1 MWYLRGDTFLLIAA
15 FSFAVAVL
23 RKLLPQKV
31 MGAIL
36 PAAEIALIALIS
48 VKLAALYAV
57 YVVFGVFSTWCLL
70 KIRKKPLFVIFC
82 ILAAVP
88 FFIGRLDVFGMS
100 VPTWFEGV
108 GIAFAMLKMIDALYY
123 VYYSGDAV
131 SPLIYTNY
139 MLFLPVFTAGPV
151 FRYRDFKKTFES
163 PIAMNGKELA
173 RDFKRVIRG
182 MFKKVVLAEI
192 AVVALNQLLLKNSSV
207 FVSVAVTVTSYF
219 ILFFDL
225 SGYSDIAISFGR
237 LAGYDVPENFKR
249 PMLAPSFTQFWR
261 SWHASLSDWIREHI
275 YVVVAKKKLRK
286 STTALI
292 AFCTMVV
299 MSLWHGFNLPYLLA
313 GAYNGLLL
321 MGENLLSLTTV
332 NVKKTK
338 KSVYY
343 LRCLAVNF
351 LFALNTLVFTL
362 PPEKLPDVLRGFFK
376 I

>member
-1 MWYLRGDTFLLIAA
+1 MWYLRSDTFLLIAA
-15 FSFAVAVL
+15 FSIAVAVL

-31 MGAIL
+31 MGALL

-48 VKLAALYAV
+48 VKLAVLYAV
-57 YVVFGVFSTWCLL
+57 YTALGIFSTRCLL
-70 KIRKKPLFVIFC
+70 KIRNKALFAGFC
-82 ILAAVP
+82 ILAAAP
-88 FFIGRLDVFGMS
+88 FFIGRLDAFGLS

-108 GIAFAMLKMIDALYY
+108 GIAFAMLKAIDALYY
-123 VYYSGDAV
+123 VYYSGEAV
-131 SPLIYTNY
+131 PPLVYINY
-139 MLFLPVFTAGPV
+139 MLFLPVFTAGPI

-163 PIAMNGKELA
+163 PIALNAAEVTN
-173 RDFKRVIRG
+173 DVKRMIRG

-192 AVVALNQLLLKNSSV
+192 AVTALNQLLLKNSSV
-207 FVSVAVTVTSYF
+207 FISVAVTILSYF

-225 SGYSDIAISFGR
+225 SGYSDIAIAFGR

-249 PMLAPSFTQFWR
+249 PLLAPSFTQFWR

-275 YVVVAKKKLRK
+275 YVVVAKKKLK
-286 STTALI
+286 KPATALI
-292 AFCTMVV
+292 AFFTMVV

-313 GAYNGLLL
+313 GAYNGVLL

-332 NVKKTK
+332 NAKKTK
-338 KSVYY
+338 KSIFY

-362 PPEKLPDVLRGFFK
+362 PPEKLAEILRGFFK